1 MSELDEKDPTG
12 LPSETEGQPERAFE
26 PEGPVLSNRTVSEL
40 KMLLKAAG
48 VPFPKSALKAELVG
62 LAEGL
67 VTSTEADAVP
77 DKAEE
82 PDEYFLSRTCG
93 KVNMPDGRTINLS
106 EGLPADAEKLYE
118 NGFPYIK
125 RR

>member
-12 LPSETEGQPERAFE
+12 LPSETEGQPDQAFE
-26 PEGPVLSNRTVSEL
+26 PGPVFSDRTVSEL
-40 KMLLKAAG
+40 KMLLKEAG
-48 VPFPKSALKAELVG
+48 VPFPKSALKAELVE
-62 LAEGL
+62 LAEEWHAL
-67 VTSTEADAVP
+67 PDVYVPP

-82 PDEYFLSRTCG
+82 PDEYFLSRTYG
-93 KVNMPDGRTINLS
+93 KVNMPGGRTINLS
-106 EGLPADAEKLYE
+106 EGLPADAEELYK